1 MSKNSK
7 DYFRNLLLKEKEK
20 FMNIIAKMDENDIGE
35 TSRFS
40 STELSSY
47 DNHPAE
53 LGTEVFNLGMNLN
66 LKANETNQIKEIE
79 RALKKID
86 KGNYGNCEMC
96 KKEISDERLD
106 VRPYARLCI
115 DCENEQNNE
124 KSNVKKA
131 RPIEEKVI
139 GSPFGKKYLNKQE
152 DDEHEGLDILND
164 LMKYGSSSS
173 PQDMGGFKD
182 YEEYY
187 TNKVDNQGNVDHMDN
202 LSNSDYKKQIPD

>member
-20 FMNIIAKMDENDIGE
+20 FMDIIAKMDENDIGE

-53 LGTEVFNLGMNLN
+53 LGTEVFNLGMNIN

-86 KGNYGNCEMC
+86 KGSYGNCEMC

-106 VRPYARLCI
+106 VRPHARLCI

-124 KSNVKKA
+124 KNNVKKA
-131 RPIEEKVI
+131 RPIEEEVI

-173 PQDMGGFKD
+173 PQDMAGFKD

-187 TNKVDNQGNVDHMDN
+187 TNKVDNQGNVDNMDN
-202 LSNSDYKKQIPD
+202 LSNSDYKKSI